1 MTDNIYTRAWD
12 ERHGKILTTIL
23 ESFKRENIRCFIIRN
38 YEGLPNSNTSK
49 DVDIIVEPKKIVVA
63 YGILKNV
70 YKDNNLVYF
79 DCATFENAYQCRGM
93 NIEDKMA
100 IHIDLM
106 EGYTSRGAEVI
117 SFDDLYDQTI
127 QYKDFLVLNE
137 YYTGVMLFIYKQFGY
152 KKPKLKEEYR
162 KIIYETYKK
171 FPEFKNL
178 LLELIG
184 PELTTKI
191 CYTIDKQDFDKLL
204 TYAPELTKKLTSY
217 AFKKNFLKFS
227 INRFKFYMQKFT
239 KIILNYHKYAQV
251 FSVMAPDGAGKTTFL
266 DSLIERINFY
276 YVKDENDEKCTIYH
290 FRPNLLPNL
299 GAVVEKTGI
308 KEQDKDFTNPHRAK
322 PAGMLSSLVRITYY
336 WMDYVLGYNY
346 FVRKD
351 VQYDKFSVFDR
362 YSYDLIVDPFRT
374 RLNLPLWV
382 RKLYVKC
389 MPHPKVVFYL
399 EADPEVI
406 YKRKQELTLDEIT
419 RQNIIYKDVALSNK
433 RFVILDA
440 NRPSDE
446 SVDEALKIILDNF
459 TEKL

>member
-1 MTDNIYTRAWD
+1 MNWD
-12 ERHGKILTTIL
+12 KRHRKIFEEIIHFF
-23 ESFKRENIRCFIIRN
+23 EKENIEYFVFRN
-38 YEGLPNSNTSK
+38 YEGLPSINLSK
-49 DVDIIVEPKKIVVA
+49 DVDIIINPKKIIDAVK
-63 YGILKNV
+63 ILKRV
-70 YKDNNLVYF
+70 YKENKLTYF
-79 DCATFENAYQCRGM
+79 YQVQFEHAYICKGM
-93 NIEDKMA
+93 NIEEDMS
-100 IHIDLM
+100 IHIDLIG
-106 EGYTSRGAEVI
+106 GYFSRGTELFN
-117 SFDDLYDQTI
+117 FDELYKETI
-127 QYKDFLVLNE
+127 QYHNFVVLNE
-137 YYTGVMLFIYKQFGY
+137 LYTGLMIFISKQYGY
-152 KKPKLKEEYR
+152 KKPKLKQEYR
-162 KIIYETYKK
+162 DIIYNTYINY
-171 FPEFKNL
+171 PEFQK
-178 LLELIG
+178 LIVK
-184 PELTTKI
+184 L
-191 CYTIDKQDFDKLL
+191 IDKELASKIFVSIKNNDFDTML
-204 TYAPELTKKLTSY
+204 TYSDELSNKLYRYCFNKRPMQTFVNKIKFYSQKINRIIFNY
-217 AFKKNFLKFS
+217 NKFS
-227 INRFKFYMQKFT
+227 K
-239 KIILNYHKYAQV
+239 V

-266 DSLIERINFY
+266 ETLIKRIEFY
-276 YVKDENDEKCTIYH
+276 YVDDANDNRCNVYH

-406 YKRKQELTLDEIT
+406 YQRKQELTLDEIT
-419 RQNIIYKDVALSNK
+419 RQNIIYKDVALSHK

-446 SVDEALKIILDNF
+446 SVDEALKIILDTF